1 MSKTIIG
8 LTSELKS
15 GKSDVSISSIIMK
28 VDKAKSN
35 KKETNSTNIWKK
47 YVKKYFFS
55 YWSKQ
60 VMWIVVGFI

>member
-47 YVKKYFFS
+47 YVKK
-55 YWSKQ
+55 
-60 VMWIVVGFI
+60 